1 MPRRPWRKGEGP
13 AKPPPFEITP
23 LPPSPAQ
30 SRPAAPPPS
39 TASPA
44 APPAPP
50 APPVTPPTAAE
61 TRPSAPWPRPAGPW
75 PRQAAPR
82 RDRSPL
88 VATPIQIETTPASAA
103 PAGAA
108 TAAGPARR
116 EFPERLARFAA
127 DSVPAALA
135 FAGATAGEGRRQP
148 SDYRCR
154 VSRADES
161 VWVDLGEQAA
171 SGGAAELAVAL
182 GGTIV
187 PLAGPDDLT
196 ALDQVPLLWL
206 AATLMPAA
214 PARPLPE
221 IAVVTTGRMADPIVR
236 RWQRTQA
243 DVTISQLSV
252 EPLGPHAPPGPRA
265 AVLIRVTS
273 RDRLLPQ
280 QAIAALTDL
289 PHTVVCRVT
298 DRLLIDIRFALP
310 ADDRRLVAEIPVGE
324 SWLVGGRDFGAWR
337 VVGRGPEVVP
347 PARLAFAIPSWAGL
361 PEHAA
366 GAGLVAGELVRVV
379 PARQPDGRTDAVL
392 LNDWELDRLRQF
404 LSVSPLADTAFIF
417 PGPGRHLL
425 TEPAELLTT
434 VPFGVPVCRIG
445 PEGLYLEAGHELDP
459 PVPLTARRELFQLDR
474 DSIVVLCQ
482 DGASR
487 LALSS
492 MVPAWRL
499 WLGDAPE
506 AAGGIS
512 ARGQQLLAG
521 LAPAE
526 QVPAGPTGQNTEAAR
541 SGSALDR
548 GQLLIEAEQLEQRG
562 ELAGAAQRLED
573 AGELYRAAVLYQRAA
588 REAASPR

>member
-1 MPRRPWRKGEGP
+1 MPRRPWRKGEVP

-23 LPPSPAQ
+23 LPPSPDQ
-30 SRPAAPPPS
+30 SRPAAPPLS

-44 APPAPP
+44 

-61 TRPSAPWPRPAGPW
+61 TRPSAPWPRSAV
-75 PRQAAPR
+75 PR

-88 VATPIQIETTPASAA
+88 VATPIQTEITPAPAA

-108 TAAGPARR
+108 TPAGPARR

-135 FAGATAGEGRRQP
+135 FAGATAGEDRRQP
-148 SDYRCR
+148 SGNRCR
-154 VSRADES
+154 VGRADGS

-214 PARPLPE
+214 SPRPLPE

-236 RWQRTQA
+236 RWQRTPA

-265 AVLIRVTS
+265 AVLIRITS
-273 RDRLLPQ
+273 RDGLLPQ
-280 QAIAALTDL
+280 QAISALTDL

-298 DRLLIDIRFALP
+298 DRLLIDVRFALP

-361 PEHAA
+361 PEHTA
-366 GAGLVAGELVRVV
+366 GASLAAAELVRVV

-417 PGPGRHLL
+417 PGPGRHLI
-425 TEPAELLTT
+425 TEPAGLLTT
-434 VPFGVPVCRIG
+434 VPFGVPVYRIG

-459 PVPLTARRELFQLDR
+459 PVPLTARREVFQLDR

-482 DGASR
+482 DGANR

-512 ARGQQLLAG
+512 ERGQQLLAG
-521 LAPAE
+521 LAPPE
-526 QVPAGPTGQNTEAAR
+526 PVPAGPAGQTTEAAR

-588 REAASPR
+588 REAAGPR